1 MSLFF
6 NEWKKIYKNKGF
18 LALFLVMFAC
28 NALFAFWVVGYE
40 MGNGYSI
47 EKEAELLRKAEQTG
61 GEDMTRYLEGQEA
74 DVAEELRNIMES
86 AREQPAL
93 QDADGLER
101 CVDVLLREQ
110 RFLRQMLVFSRQND
124 EYIDILR
131 VLSVQEDGI
140 TASSL
145 VEGNTYYQI
154 RDGKMKEM
162 YRTLPERDVALLPS
176 QGIELLAGFSF
187 TDAVL
192 LILSALI
199 AMQIVGQEYAGGMMR
214 LLRCT
219 KNGFE
224 KLLYA
229 KIWISVLLLL
239 FMAGIFY
246 MESFLILWF
255 RAGGLRL
262 AEPIQAVGAYLLS
275 PYLLSIGQFLTICYL
290 WKTAA
295 LILWMLIC
303 LYLTLFLRKNMWMA
317 IAALGVG
324 LEQFMVWERI
334 DYGMW
339 YGYWKEWSI
348 FAMLEPEHYYRAAVF
363 VNFLGRPVEIWT
375 VGAAFTALAFF
386 GVIVGIIIIWKK
398 QCIFFME
405 ITFSRKKRRQQ
416 CRIREKLESF
426 EIRRLVWMCGAG
438 MLLFVSVGVNYLLHW
453 LGDQYSAT
461 EGYYRYFCERVEGQ
475 ELPEAIEIL
484 RKEKEQMDKNSRIV
498 EEKAALYA
506 SGEIS
511 LETFQAILSYY
522 EVPEGKE
529 IAYQKVTDQVR
540 TVRGRFPEGEKAG
553 IFYET
558 GWEKVLGA
566 NLVKNILVDLLVF
579 LIPAVLGIAQW
590 STMEY
595 QYQMTPLV
603 VTKRLGRREYRRSM
617 KRTVAF
623 WGGLGM
629 LLVCAVRIVAVQMDY
644 TLFGG
649 GVLFFPVK
657 SFSFWN
663 FVYAP
668 IQNMPVVL
676 VLVVVL
682 IVEIFLGVV
691 AARVVLFVADRR
703 RSFLNALFML
713 ILVLL
718 LPLGVLLFML

>member
-40 MGNGYSI
+40 TGNGYSI

-375 VGAAFTALAFF
+375 AGAAFTALAFF

-511 LETFQAILSYY
+511 LETFQAIRSYY

-558 GWEKVLGA
+558 GWEKVLDA

-629 LLVCAVRIVAVQMDY
+629 LLVCAARIVAVQMDY

-676 VLVVVL
+676 VLTVVL
-682 IVEIFLGVV
+682 VVEIFLGVV

-718 LPLGVLLFML
+718 LPLGVLLFLL

>member
-1 MSLFF
+1 MSLLL

-18 LALFLVMFAC
+18 LTLILALFAC
-28 NALFAFWVVGYE
+28 NTLFAFWVIDYE
-40 MGNGYSI
+40 SENGYSI
-47 EKEAELLRKAEQTG
+47 RQEAELLQEVEQTG
-61 GEDMTRYLEGQEA
+61 GDYVTRHLEEKEA
-74 DVAEELRNIMES
+74 DVREELQSIMENG
-86 AREQPAL
+86 REQPAS
-93 QDADGLER
+93 QGTDSPGR
-101 CVDVLLREQ
+101 RVDILLREQ
-110 RFLRQMLVFSRQND
+110 VFLRQMLALSRQND
-124 EYIDILR
+124 EYTDILYA
-131 VLSVQEDGI
+131 LSAQEDGI
-140 TASSL
+140 AASSL
-145 VEGNTYYQI
+145 VNENRYYQMQNDMI
-154 RDGKMKEM
+154 RAMYGALPVKEIN
-162 YRTLPERDVALLPS
+162 LLPS
-176 QGIELLAGFSF
+176 EGIELLTGFSF
-187 TDAVL
+187 TDAALLLFSVVL
-192 LILSALI
+192 V
-199 AMQIVGQEYAGGMMR
+199 MQIVGQEYTGGMMSLIR
-214 LLRCT
+214 YT

-224 KLLYA
+224 NLLFS
-229 KIWISVLLLL
+229 KIWISVILTL
-239 FMAGIFY
+239 FVSGIFY
-246 MESFLILWF
+246 MGSFLILWF
-255 RAGGLRL
+255 EVGGFQLS
-262 AEPIQAVGAYLLS
+262 EPIQAVGAYLLS
-275 PYLLSIGQFLTICYL
+275 PYFLSVGQFLAICYL
-290 WKTAA
+290 WKMVA
-295 LILWMLIC
+295 LILWTLISFC
-303 LYLTLFLRKNMWMA
+303 LALLFRKSMCIV
-317 IAALGVG
+317 IAALGMG
-324 LEQFMVWERI
+324 LEQFMVWNRI

-339 YGYWKEWSI
+339 YDYWKEWSV
-348 FAMLEPEHYYRAAVF
+348 FAMLTPDHYYRAAVC
-363 VNFLGRPVEIWT
+363 VNFLGRPIEIWT
-375 VGAAFTALAFF
+375 AGAAFAAFAFLA
-386 GVIVGIIIIWKK
+386 VIVGIIIIWKK
-398 QCIFFME
+398 QSL
-405 ITFSRKKRRQQ
+405 FSFGAVCPKKKKRRQYK
-416 CRIREKLESF
+416 IREKLESF

-438 MLLFVSVGVNYLLHW
+438 MLLFVSVGANYLLNR
-453 LGDQYSAT
+453 LGDRYSDT
-461 EGYYRYFCERVEGQ
+461 EGYYHFFCECIEGQ
-475 ELPEAIEIL
+475 TLSQAAEIL
-484 RKEKEQMDKNSRIV
+484 SEERIQMDENSRIV
-498 EEKAALYA
+498 EENASKYA

-511 LETFQAILSYY
+511 LETFQAIRSYY